1 MTHCVYPRKSREP
14 VACFARE
21 PDARAYLLLDR
32 RRGLEVHSAKSA
44 KKSRRKAKKA
54 RR

>member
-1 MTHCVYPRKSREP
+1 MTAHCVYPRKSRTP

-21 PDARAYLLLDR
+21 QDAHAYLLLDR
-32 RRGLEVHSAKSA
+32 RRTLEVRSA